1 MKVKKNKKTKL
12 TNVKVDLT
20 RSWDVKF
27 LTKIFDTVKY
37 KANREA
43 WQEFRDELSMT
54 CVLLNT
60 LVHKI
65 DLAEACIEHKQQVKK
80 KKKGKKK

>member
-1 MKVKKNKKTKL
+1 MKIAKNKKPKL

-27 LTKIFDTVKY
+27 LTKIFDEVKY
-37 KANREA
+37 KTNRKA

-65 DLAEACIEHKQQVKK
+65 DLAEACIEHKRQVKK
-80 KKKGKKK
+80 KKVKKK